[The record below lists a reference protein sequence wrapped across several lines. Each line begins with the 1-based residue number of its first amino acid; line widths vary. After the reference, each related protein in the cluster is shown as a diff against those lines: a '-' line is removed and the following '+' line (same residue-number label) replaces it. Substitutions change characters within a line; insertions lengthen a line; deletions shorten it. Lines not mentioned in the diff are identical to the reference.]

1 MKHHWT
7 DEAVAVT
14 DMMEP
19 NCWNGTWHSH
29 CESGVGTLICDRGCG
44 HWYTIGQA
52 LPDGTLITAGDIIRV
67 KAPARDWVGTMTQ
80 FLNRDYS
87 RFFELE

>member
-14 DMMEP
+14 DTQER
-19 NCWNGTWHSH
+19 NCWGYYHTH

-44 HWYTIGQA
+44 HYYTIGLA
-52 LPDGTLITAGDIIRV
+52 LPDGTLITTGDIVRV
-67 KAPARDWVGTMTQ
+67 KTPTHDWVGTMTQ

>member
-7 DEAVAVT
+7 NEAIAVT
-14 DMMEP
+14 DTQEQ
-19 NCWNGTWHSH
+19 NCNGSYHSH
-29 CESGVGTLICDRGCG
+29 CESGRGSLICDRGCG
-44 HWYTIGQA
+44 HYYTIGLA
-52 LPDGTLITAGDIIRV
+52 LPDGTLITAGDIVRV
-67 KAPARDWVGTMTQ
+67 KTPTHDWVGTMTQ